1 MVEFKI
7 RVHPRQRLAYIP
19 KEIVDA
25 LGIRLRAVPNLSGIF
40 VYPENLPPEQA
51 LNSMK
56 AIYMHFKQETKIKRK
71 ASHGELQKNETES
84 SR

>member
-1 MVEFKI
+1 
-7 RVHPRQRLAYIP
+7 VHPQQRLAYIP

-25 LGIRLRAVPNLSGIF
+25 LGIRLKAVPDLSGIF

-56 AIYMHFKQETKIKRK
+56 AIYTHFKQETEIQKKKAIKG
-71 ASHGELQKNETES
+71 S
-84 SR
+84 

>member
-7 RVHPRQRLAYIP
+7 KVHPQQRLAYIP

-56 AIYMHFKQETKIKRK
+56 AIYRHFKQETEIKRK
-71 ASHGELQKNETES
+71 TALRDQHKNETES
-84 SR
+84 SK